1 MKAFTATSRF
11 SIARLILATVLACLI
26 GSAAACSSSN
36 PVGQSDIRK
45 EKTSASETSDPGN
58 TIKPDGSGNGTRS
71 TTTQIQGGG
80 ISNDYTGTIDPELI
94 AAAYL
99 ACGRTDD
106 EGNYIGCNA
115 YETQSDRRLPLEN
128 RPDVKWVA
136 TADNVQLTR
145 VDPGPLS
152 PKVKLAFAAKVRGA
166 GAQNPKIRVQL
177 YSGSRPINGFQS
189 YLSTMA
195 MVADMVAFGNVTS
208 LSIQTLL
215 QPPLPTLS
223 LFLNTANSSHWKTS
237 QRSCTWFDRL
247 GPRIGRP
254 CNGGAFFPYYADTSP
269 LVARQARIGGPDMN
283 SPYLYCDNFA
293 NLLQAITCGN

>member
-11 SIARLILATVLACLI
+11 SIARLILATILACLI

-45 EKTSASETSDPGN
+45 EKTSASETSDAGN

-152 PKVKLAFAAKVRGA
+152 PKVKLAFAAKVRGM
-166 GAQNPKIRVQL
+166 GAKNPKVTVQL
-177 YSGSRPINGFQS
+177 NIQPDKRRVFQS

-195 MVADMVAFGNVTS
+195 MVSDMVAFGNVSSMS
-208 LSIQTLL
+208 LGNIGS
-215 QPPLPTLS
+215 PTLS
-223 LFLNTANSSHWKTS
+223 GFLNSVTQGQLRASR
-237 QRSCTWFDRL
+237 QSCTWFDRL
-247 GPRIGRP
+247 GTRIGRP
-254 CNGGAFFPYYADTSP
+254 CNGGTFFPYYPELTP
-269 LVARQARIGGPDMN
+269 YTVNQARIGGPDIN